1 LGFPRRWGGE
11 KGNRIINPLRDPI
24 NRSMIRF
31 VLILVSSTPTVI
43 LSPIRD
49 EGEIGLISGLLR
61 VCRVEIQPLA
71 LLAHY

>member
-1 LGFPRRWGGE
+1 
-11 KGNRIINPLRDPI
+11 
-24 NRSMIRF
+24 MIRF

-43 LSPIRD
+43 LSPVRD

-71 LLAHY
+71 LA